1 MQPTTMNQAGDR
13 SPSVTPPN
21 RTADLTHRTGNRYW
35 WHHRDNCDF
44 EPPIYSWLSDTE
56 MALFKEWL
64 VESENEFGPGTG
76 ECTVPCMSM
85 LQALVMGN
93 GMSRV
98 VQLGH
103 YIGYSTFFFGLML
116 KRMGNQ
122 GRLFSADIDP
132 RATEFTQTWIERFD
146 VADHVTLQVIDS
158 SDPEAVAGAKAAFG
172 GLDPQLV
179 FIDSSHAYRHTLA
192 ELDRWH
198 PALQTWGFIVMH
210 DASAF
215 AGSFDGS
222 GDGGVHRAI
231 EEWNLMADDRIFT
244 INGPYGADEADVQSG
259 GRDLAYVDGCGLG
272 MLQKV
277 PR

>member
-1 MQPTTMNQAGDR
+1 MTATTAGPGDA
-13 SPSVTPPN
+13 
-21 RTADLTHRTGNRYW
+21 RTRRRVDALAETTGNRYW
-35 WHHRDNCDF
+35 WHRRENCRY
-44 EPPIYSWLSDTE
+44 EPPVYQSMTDAQW
-56 MALFKEWL
+56 ALFEEWFA
-64 VESENEFGPGTG
+64 ESEAEFGQFTG
-76 ECTVPCMSM
+76 ECGVPPLSM
-85 LQALVMGN
+85 LQGLIMGN
-93 GMSRV
+93 GLTRI

-103 YIGYSTFFFGLML
+103 YVGYSTILISLML
-116 KRMGNQ
+116 RHMGNG